1 MKAVGK
7 GRKFMGGDSP
17 NLADLVSDNVI
28 HGYEISHPNQMQR
41 RYCKL
46 KSNYFI
52 VFQSVYGVLC
62 SIEGCDAWQE
72 ALKNT
77 KIKRWFQNT
86 KAAVDSHA
94 GAPLMATKAEWVK
107 GS

>member
-1 MKAVGK
+1 
-7 GRKFMGGDSP
+7 MGGDKP
-17 NLADLVSDNVI
+17 NLADLVSLSNLI
-28 HGYEISHPNQMQR
+28 IFGISDPNG
-41 RYCKL
+41 CKPVGV
-46 KSNYFI
+46 KPNDFNF
-52 VFQSVYGVLC
+52 FQSVYGVLS

-72 ALKNT
+72 ALENT
-77 KIKRWFQNT
+77 RIKHWFENT

>member
-1 MKAVGK
+1 MEKEESLWEEI
-7 GRKFMGGDSP
+7 SP
-17 NLADLVSDNVI
+17 ILLILLVSLILLYLESLTQKGCKPV
-28 HGYEISHPNQMQR
+28 GVKPNDF
-41 RYCKL
+41 
-46 KSNYFI
+46 N
-52 VFQSVYGVLC
+52 VFQSVYGVLS

-72 ALKNT
+72 VLENT
-77 KIKRWFQNT
+77 RIKHWFEST